1 MSKGRPPSVPP
12 PPVVVVYR
20 KREKGKAY
28 MSVFENTNVDSI
40 INGRKRNSLLP
51 DNFLIEAIGV
61 GSCFI
66 EDYKKSY
73 DIKKIKEL

>member
-1 MSKGRPPSVPP
+1 MSKGRPPSITP

-40 INGRKRNSLLP
+40 ITGRKRNSLLP
-51 DNFLIEAIGV
+51 DNFLIEEIGV

-66 EDYKKSY
+66 EEYQRSYK
-73 DIKKIKEL
+73 INKIKEL

>member
-1 MSKGRPPSVPP
+1 MSKGRPPSSPP

-28 MSVFENTNVDSI
+28 MSVFENINVDSI
-40 INGRKRNSLLP
+40 INGRKKNSLIP
-51 DNFLIEAIGV
+51 NNYLIEEIGV

-66 EDYKKSY
+66 EDYKTSY
-73 DIKKIKEL
+73 GIKKIKEL

>member
-1 MSKGRPPSVPP
+1 MSKGRPPSSPP

-28 MSVFENTNVDSI
+28 MSVFEDINVDSI
-40 INGRKRNSLLP
+40 INGRKKNSLIP
-51 DNFLIEAIGV
+51 NNYLIEEIGV

-66 EDYKKSY
+66 EDYKTSY
-73 DIKKIKEL
+73 NIKKIKEL